1 MVCFEVDMKFLW
13 VNLNGIIV
21 DYSWYADRVLEIDS
35 WNLKTFGYQPREG
48 MYLKFKEDS
57 HKMWFILRWD

>member
-1 MVCFEVDMKFLW
+1 MRFLW

-35 WNLKTFGYQPREG
+35 WNLKTFGYQPRKG
-48 MYLKFKEDS
+48 MYLTFKEDS
-57 HKMWFILRWD
+57 HKMWFILRWDSE